1 MNSCQWL
8 SAIDVP
14 GYAPCMDV
22 TNGAW
27 ESLAST
33 GGADGPGTMGVVL
46 GVIGLLVVLLLIGAF
61 WFGMRR
67 RDKESRPPRPD
78 EQPPRP
84 DHRTEIQE
92 SGQHGSDRFPA
103 NGRALS
109 PYELS
114 DRGNEVIPP
123 PEDEPRR
130 D

>member
-1 MNSCQWL
+1 
-8 SAIDVP
+8 
-14 GYAPCMDV
+14 MDV

-33 GGADGPGTMGVVL
+33 GGADGPGAVGVVI
-46 GVIGLLVVLLLIGAF
+46 GIIGLLVVLLLIGGF

-92 SGQHGSDRFPA
+92 SGQHGSDHFPE

-123 PEDEPRR
+123 EDERRR

>member
-1 MNSCQWL
+1 
-8 SAIDVP
+8 
-14 GYAPCMDV
+14 MDV

-33 GGADGPGTMGVVL
+33 GGAGGPGAV
-46 GVIGLLVVLLLIGAF
+46 GVIIGIVGLFVVLLLIGGF

-84 DHRTEIQE
+84 EHRTEIRE
-92 SGQHGSDRFPA
+92 SGQHSSDRFPE
-103 NGRALS
+103 NGHALS

-114 DRGNEVIPP
+114 DRGNEVIPQ
-123 PEDEPRR
+123 PEDEHRR

>member
-8 SAIDVP
+8 SVIDSP

-22 TNGAW
+22 TNRAW
-27 ESLAST
+27 EPLAGT
-33 GGADGPGTMGVVL
+33 VAAGGPGAVGVVI
-46 GVIGLLVVLLLIGAF
+46 GIIGLFVVVVLIGGF

-78 EQPPRP
+78 EQPQRP
-84 DHRTEIQE
+84 DHRTEIRE
-92 SGQHGSDRFPA
+92 SGRHSSDHFPG

-123 PEDEPRR
+123 PEDEHRQ

>member
-1 MNSCQWL
+1 
-8 SAIDVP
+8 
-14 GYAPCMDV
+14 MDV

-33 GGADGPGTMGVVL
+33 GGADGPGAV
-46 GVIGLLVVLLLIGAF
+46 GVIIGIVGLCVVLLLLGGF

-78 EQPPRP
+78 EQPLRP

-92 SGQHGSDRFPA
+92 SGRHGSDHFPES
-103 NGRALS
+103 GRALT

-114 DRGNEVIPP
+114 DHGNEVIPP
-123 PEDEPRR
+123 PEDEPRPN
-130 D
+130 

>member
-8 SAIDVP
+8 SVIESL

-33 GGADGPGTMGVVL
+33 GGADGPGAV
-46 GVIGLLVVLLLIGAF
+46 GVIIGIVGLFVVLLLIGGF

-78 EQPPRP
+78 EQPLRP
-84 DHRTEIQE
+84 EHRTEIQE
-92 SGQHGSDRFPA
+92 SGRHSSDRFPES
-103 NGRALS
+103 GRALS

-123 PEDEPRR
+123 EDEPRR